1 MKLPELQTLDDAET
15 GIYTIG
21 KRLSLPVPPVLGWN
35 WVGVPL
41 INLSANIMES
51 YVMVQYENGDNYSF
65 VRAVSG
71 EWKYLSAVKAGGKNP
86 KEFKRFG
93 DMWHEVDKSLEVDP
107 NIRRQVEQVLK
118 DNGLI

>member
-1 MKLPELQTLDDAET
+1 MKITDLQTLDGAKT

-21 KRLSLPVPPVLGWN
+21 KSLSLPIPPVLGWN
-35 WVGVPL
+35 WEGVPN
-41 INLSANIMES
+41 IIVSAGKGEQCVI
-51 YVMVQYENGDNYSF
+51 VQYSNGDNYSF
-65 VRAVSG
+65 LRARTG
-71 EWKYLSAVKAGGKNP
+71 ECNYVGAIRAGG

-118 DNGLI
+118 ENGLI